1 MPRHAK
7 FLIVA
12 LLLAATCVVLEEL
25 VVPSILWGRAAFLV
39 LWSIILAAFQDGS
52 RDERVTVTIRPSG
65 VYHTNPTSP
74 DTLSLACVRRI

>member
-1 MPRHAK
+1 MQRHAK
-7 FLIVA
+7 VLIVA
-12 LLLAATCVVLEEL
+12 LLLAATCAVLEDL
-25 VVPSILWGRAAFLV
+25 VLPSIRWGMAASLV

-52 RDERVTVTIRPSG
+52 RDKRVTVTLRPSG

>member
-1 MPRHAK
+1 MQRHAK
-7 FLIVA
+7 VLIVA
-12 LLLAATCVVLEEL
+12 LLLAATCAVLEDL
-25 VVPSILWGRAAFLV
+25 VLPSIRWGMAASLV

-52 RDERVTVTIRPSG
+52 RDKRVTVTLRPPG